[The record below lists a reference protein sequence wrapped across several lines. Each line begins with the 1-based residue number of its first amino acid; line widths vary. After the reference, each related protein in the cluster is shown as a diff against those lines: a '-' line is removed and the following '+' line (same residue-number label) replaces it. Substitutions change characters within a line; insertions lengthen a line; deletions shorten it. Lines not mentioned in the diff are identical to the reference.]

1 MNLKYTY
8 LSVIK
13 CIKAQTI
20 LNDSVLIRRP
30 LLTALLKISTD
41 KRIKSNGSELS
52 DSFFG
57 YKKCSS
63 DDYEHSF
70 HLSVN
75 SILICSGFALLPI
88 SQQIK
93 SEVKHHQSRLA

>member
-1 MNLKYTY
+1 M
-8 LSVIK
+8 
-13 CIKAQTI
+13 
-20 LNDSVLIRRP
+20 
-30 LLTALLKISTD
+30 ALLKISTD

-52 DSFFG
+52 DSFFC

-75 SILICSGFALLPI
+75 SIFICSGFALLPI
-88 SQQIK
+88 SKQIK
-93 SEVKHHQSRLA
+93 SEVKTPPIQTRLNAYFSLHFVLTKYE